1 MTRIT
6 GSCVKGGV
14 KVDEKRGQEIGCAQP
29 IETSLAWHP
38 VSCLHSR
45 SKWRTNFRLCGVQ
58 SFSLLVTG
66 TNYVQPIELVLA
78 VLKKKLRN
86 TFKPKS
92 SSFFTGTEIAI
103 HHLSL
108 TGGLFKKASKWLR
121 SPSFKVGQPRPSASA
136 FAYMWGP

>member
-1 MTRIT
+1 VAP
-6 GSCVKGGV
+6 GF
-14 KVDEKRGQEIGCAQP
+14 
-29 IETSLAWHP
+29 
-38 VSCLHSR
+38 LHSR
-45 SKWRTNFRLCGVQ
+45 GKRRSNFRLQFRLCGVPA
-58 SFSLLVTG
+58 FSPLVTG

-78 VLKKKLRN
+78 VLKKKRLN

-108 TGGLFKKASKWLR
+108 TGGLFKKANKWLR

-136 FAYMWGP
+136 FAYMRGP